1 MAVEDADVV
10 QSGGTRDHGEE
21 AVRREE
27 KVRSDA
33 GSWDRLGNRVHRGC
47 RQQLG
52 EIIENGFVFDF
63 GEIYV
68 SGGGGGD
75 TFMGPSSAR

>member
-1 MAVEDADVV
+1 MAVEDTDVV
-10 QSGGTRDHGEE
+10 QSGGTRDHGEA
-21 AVRREE
+21 AVRREP

-33 GSWDRLGNRVHRGC
+33 GSWDRLGNRVHRGR

-52 EIIENGFVFDF
+52 EIVENGFVFDF
-63 GEIYV
+63 GEICV

-75 TFMGPSSAR
+75 TFMVPSSAR

>member
-1 MAVEDADVV
+1 MVVEDTDVV

-21 AVRREE
+21 AMRRKP

-33 GSWDRLGNRVHRGC
+33 GSWDRLGNRVHRG
-47 RQQLG
+47 RREQLG

-63 GEIYV
+63 REI
-68 SGGGGGD
+68 
-75 TFMGPSSAR
+75 